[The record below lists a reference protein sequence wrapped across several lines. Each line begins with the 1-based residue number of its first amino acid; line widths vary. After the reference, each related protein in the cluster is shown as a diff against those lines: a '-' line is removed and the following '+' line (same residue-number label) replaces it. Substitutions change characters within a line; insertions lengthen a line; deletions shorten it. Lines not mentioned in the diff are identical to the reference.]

1 MTSITKSTQICHVS
15 CQWSVSNRTHS
26 VVEETLVVLIVDH
39 KFQEVLIK
47 YQEVPIIRHQDQLGE
62 VEISAQVHQVGVH
75 LVHLNQA
82 LQAQELEEVLT
93 DGHQVNF

>member
-1 MTSITKSTQICHVS
+1 
-15 CQWSVSNRTHS
+15 
-26 VVEETLVVLIVDH
+26 
-39 KFQEVLIK
+39 
-47 YQEVPIIRHQDQLGE
+47 LGE